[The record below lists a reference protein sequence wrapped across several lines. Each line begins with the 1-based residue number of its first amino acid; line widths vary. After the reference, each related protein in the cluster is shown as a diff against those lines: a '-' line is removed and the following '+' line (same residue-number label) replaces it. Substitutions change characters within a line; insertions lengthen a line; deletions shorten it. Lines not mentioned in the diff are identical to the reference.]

1 MNIFFE
7 QAIVYV
13 MVTLDKAKVNKI
25 YKIINFCGENDAIL
39 RRFLELG
46 FSVGEKVKVLSTS
59 LQKKVFLIEIRGYL
73 LSVRASLLNKVEV
86 ES

>member
-1 MNIFFE
+1 
-7 QAIVYV
+7 